1 MVHLFQRDESKCAKM
16 KETIQENLGVIE
28 GTTAI
33 GADGREA
40 LSKHWV
46 AALVQVRNEKAVGKK
61 LTDLKIENYV
71 ATQWEIHQWSDRKK
85 KVEQVVIPMIVFI
98 HTDKV
103 SERKIITYSFIHKL
117 LSYPGKRT
125 PAIIPDVQIERLKFM
140 LKQSEIS
147 IELRNQIFKTGE
159 TVRIVRGPLKDLEGE
174 LCRVDADKPM
184 VAVQIDC
191 LGYACV
197 SVSKNDLMIVTKK

>member
-1 MVHLFQRDESKCAKM
+1 M

-40 LSKHWV
+40 LSKRWV

-103 SERKIITYSFIHKL
+103 VESMLDQWWEALVFSLNFFLKVIASSSDLPAQVFWTFL
-117 LSYPGKRT
+117 LQATQHFSHTG
-125 PAIIPDVQIERLKFM
+125 IEVHLRL
-140 LKQSEIS
+140 
-147 IELRNQIFKTGE
+147 
-159 TVRIVRGPLKDLEGE
+159 PW
-174 LCRVDADKPM
+174 
-184 VAVQIDC
+184 
-191 LGYACV
+191 
-197 SVSKNDLMIVTKK
+197 

>member
-1 MVHLFQRDESKCAKM
+1 MPNKIDFIPLHHQTVHLFQRDESKCAKM

-40 LSKHWV
+40 LSKRWV

-98 HTDKV
+98 HTD
-103 SERKIITYSFIHKL
+103 
-117 LSYPGKRT
+117 
-125 PAIIPDVQIERLKFM
+125 
-140 LKQSEIS
+140 
-147 IELRNQIFKTGE
+147 
-159 TVRIVRGPLKDLEGE
+159 
-174 LCRVDADKPM
+174 
-184 VAVQIDC
+184 
-191 LGYACV
+191 
-197 SVSKNDLMIVTKK
+197 